1 MCPTDAACEEAAMT
15 SDEGP
20 PARPATRAELRALF
34 GKDYAEGLGLEAQR
48 RWGGSPPWRQAR
60 DRTALL
66 TAEEW
71 TDLRDQGRRITDEFA
86 AHLRRGVPPY
96 DPDVLAVA
104 ERQRRFVEQVHDC
117 PPELHRDLADL
128 YTGDARL
135 ARRYDRVEPGLADY
149 VWAAVHANADRLARE
164 SDRRD
169 VARVGQP
176 A

>member
-1 MCPTDAACEEAAMT
+1 MT

-20 PARPATRAELRALF
+20 PARPATRSELQALF
-34 GKDYAEGLGLEAQR
+34 GEDYADGLGLEAQR
-48 RWGGSPPWRQAR
+48 RWGGTPPWRQAR
-60 DRTALL
+60 ERTASL

-71 TDLRDQGRRITDEFA
+71 SDLRDEGRRITGDFA
-86 AHLRRGVPPY
+86 ALLRRGVPPY

-104 ERQRRFVEQVHDC
+104 ERQRSFVGRIHDC

-128 YTGDARL
+128 YTGDERL

-164 SDRRD
+164 ADRRD
-169 VARVGQP
+169 LVQVGQS